1 MQQIYRIIPM
11 LKCDFNKV
19 AKQTPLKEILELPN
33 FCHMTIFIAQVEV
46 ELCGNVTDITYDFII
61 FNSKI

>member
-1 MQQIYRIIPM
+1 M

-19 AKQTPLKEILELPN
+19 GKQTPLKEILELPN